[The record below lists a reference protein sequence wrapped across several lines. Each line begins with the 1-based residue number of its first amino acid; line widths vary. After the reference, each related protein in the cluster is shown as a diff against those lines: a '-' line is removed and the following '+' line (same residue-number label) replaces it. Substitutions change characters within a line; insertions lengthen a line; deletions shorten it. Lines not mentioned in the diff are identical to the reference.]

1 MKEIGKEIQIFLSFL
16 EVLQQQGKYS
26 NYEIIFQEK
35 IEMAVFIKI
44 SMKKKEFSKI
54 VLAIV
59 VYKCYWKKNNIELLA
74 IYHKQT
80 IPRALAF
87 LPDPGVPGVRS
98 IGPDLCHYES
108 FLKLCWCD
116 SGWCRV
122 AQSAGT

>member
-26 NYEIIFQEK
+26 NYEIIFQER

-59 VYKCYWKKNNIELLA
+59 VYKCYWKITLS
-74 IYHKQT
+74 Y
-80 IPRALAF
+80 
-87 LPDPGVPGVRS
+87 
-98 IGPDLCHYES
+98 
-108 FLKLCWCD
+108 
-116 SGWCRV
+116 
-122 AQSAGT
+122 